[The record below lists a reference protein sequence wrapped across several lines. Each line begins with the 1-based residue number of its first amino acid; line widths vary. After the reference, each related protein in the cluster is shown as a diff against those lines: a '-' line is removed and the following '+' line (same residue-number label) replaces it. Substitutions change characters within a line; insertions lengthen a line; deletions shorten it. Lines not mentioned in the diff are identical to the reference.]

1 MRCMVEGCCRERTV
15 IDAEEVEEEDRDY
28 HGLFADALVMG
39 SEEADLR
46 SETGSSDSPRQTP
59 LGGAD
64 YVGDSGSVHAQ
75 ESGLTQRALDSG
87 LHGEKNDATWTPGKM
102 DECRSWRGARHGS
115 RVVLGGG
122 GRQVSLDPDLHV
134 IEIKVGLARRRGVRD
149 RAWIRWRQWWRA
161 GAGGAGRG
169 RRRSAA
175 GRERLVGVGEEGER
189 DRLW

>member
-1 MRCMVEGCCRERTV
+1 MVEGCCRERTV

-122 GRQVSLDPDLHV
+122 GRQVSLDP
-134 IEIKVGLARRRGVRD
+134 VRSK
-149 RAWIRWRQWWRA
+149 W
-161 GAGGAGRG
+161 G
-169 RRRSAA
+169 
-175 GRERLVGVGEEGER
+175 
-189 DRLW
+189 